1 MHITADSR
9 ISDIAA
15 THPATIKIFQQHQI
29 DFCCGGKIPL
39 VEVCS
44 RRGIDAD
51 TLLSELRAAHRPPE
65 GWPDW
70 EKSTLTALI
79 THIQKRYH
87 EPLRAEL
94 PRLDAMLAKVV
105 QRHSDRLP
113 EVLRPL
119 QFTFAHLQTELLL
132 HMSKED
138 RVLFPAI
145 VAAEA
150 AVCDSQERTGAWG
163 WIEEPIDAMV
173 AEHDSAGTALA
184 TMRTLARAGTCQRT
198 MPVRRSAGC
207 TTASPSSRA
216 TCAPARVPHLENN
229 VLFPRAARLVTALVS

>member
-39 VEVCS
+39 GEVCS

-173 AEHDSAGTALA
+173 AEHDSAGSALA
-184 TMRTLARAGTCQRT
+184 TMRTLTGGYT
-198 MPVRRSAGC
+198 
-207 TTASPSSRA
+207 
-216 TCAPARVPHLENN
+216 PADDACPTFRGLYHGLAELESDMHLHVHLENN

>member
-39 VEVCS
+39 GEVCS

-173 AEHDSAGTALA
+173 ADTTPRVRRSRPCVHS
-184 TMRTLARAGTCQRT
+184 RAGTRQQT

-216 TCAPARVPHLENN
+216 TCTYTCISKTTSCSLAR
-229 VLFPRAARLVTALVS
+229 RVS